1 MTFCSIS
8 CIEDLSPKETE
19 KLTQVLSCSPNLGT
33 CPSWLHDQATHVSK
47 LPSALRKPFSILPS
61 LSLSLRFGKQKACLC
76 ASHKALNP
84 YLIRA
89 IFLQLSAECTT
100 HLARLVSNPDL
111 SYNLAVFLK
120 RLQRINSL
128 WMSSDLFRVMCNASL
143 YDSRFERVEG
153 GCEACILA
161 TIGGDFQI
169 LLDLRA
175 TMMGRK
181 KKRTAAPG
189 LLKLVEA
196 WIHWTGRD
204 DEILKGSDELG
215 SEILACRSKMQKER
229 RAKKRF
235 VTDGSAVEEI
245 ERSPTMVGESFSDDT
260 EMPERYDT
268 EKDELFGLYERDF
281 ENSVIDFYTNK
292 FLSTTTVGRCDTL
305 EDDIHPAFRDSIV
318 FDAPSGTF
326 LRRISE
332 PELPKQRDSTW
343 GSVYSSGLETP
354 PLPKRYSYYSASVY
368 STDGFVLEP
377 QAKNQFVSPQT
388 RNSEKRAEAYGK
400 LNGIAEE
407 SDSSESPRGSQS
419 TRRLRSR
426 ATVWNDFI

>member
-1 MTFCSIS
+1 MTFSSIS
-8 CIEDLSPKETE
+8 CIEDLSPKKIE
-19 KLTQVLSCSPNLGT
+19 KLTQILSRSPNLGL
-33 CPSWLHDQATHVSK
+33 CPSWLQDQATHVSK

-76 ASHKALNP
+76 ESHKALNP
-84 YLIRA
+84 YLIRD

-100 HLARLVSNPDL
+100 HLARLVSNLDL

-128 WMSSDLFRVMCNASL
+128 WMSPDLFRVMCDASP

-161 TIGGDFQI
+161 TVGGNFQI
-169 LLDLRA
+169 LSDLRA
-175 TMMGRK
+175 TMIGRK
-181 KKRTAAPG
+181 KKRTASPG

-204 DEILKGSDELG
+204 DEILKESDDLG
-215 SEILACRSKMQKER
+215 REILACRSKMQKER

-235 VTDGSAVEEI
+235 ITDGNAVEEI
-245 ERSPTMVGESFSDDT
+245 ERSPTMVGESSSDDT
-260 EMPERYDT
+260 EISEKYDT
-268 EKDELFGLYERDF
+268 EKDELFELYERDF
-281 ENSVIDFYTNK
+281 ENSVIDFYTK

-305 EDDIHPAFRDSIV
+305 EDDMHPAFRDSIV

-332 PELPKQRDSTW
+332 PELPKPRDSTW
-343 GSVYSSGLETP
+343 NSVYSANLETP

-377 QAKNQFVSPQT
+377 QAKNPFVSPQT
-388 RNSEKRAEAYGK
+388 RNSEKRAEAYRK
-400 LNGIAEE
+400 LNGITEE
-407 SDSSESPRGSQS
+407 SDGSESPRGSQS
-419 TRRLRSR
+419 TQRPRSQ
-426 ATVWNDFI
+426 ATAWDDFI